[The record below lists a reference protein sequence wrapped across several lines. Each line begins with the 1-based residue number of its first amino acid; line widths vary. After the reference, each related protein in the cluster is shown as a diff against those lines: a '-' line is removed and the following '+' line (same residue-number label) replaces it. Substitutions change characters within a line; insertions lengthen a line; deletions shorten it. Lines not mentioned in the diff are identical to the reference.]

1 LWYNPNA
8 DEGNHIDQLS
18 SHRNRYIG
26 KQELMPQFSKAK
38 TGKSVHR
45 KQRIPPTASTRYGS
59 APAEAGAIL
68 KEWGGRMS
76 VALTMPNTYYVGM
89 SSLALQLLYRTFN
102 QEQDVVCERIFWEK
116 GAAVAR
122 KPLLSLESERPA
134 AEFDL
139 WAFTISWEMD
149 YFNVVEL
156 LRQAGIPPLAADRQ
170 QRAQWNGQPWPLLI
184 AGGPGV
190 TMNPEPMAPFFDAI
204 LIGEG
209 EEAVPQLIEL
219 CRTALDQD
227 ESGDHTALLAELDRT
242 PGWYV
247 PSLRPSNRTHERF
260 RPVERLWV
268 RSLPAFDTSSTFY
281 TPDTEFSN
289 MHLME
294 IARGCGRGC
303 RFCLAGYVY
312 RPPRE
317 QPLDKLLAS
326 AEAAIRQGHTKIGLV
341 SAAVSDHTQI
351 DELATGLQQMG
362 ASLSASSM
370 RMDPISVPLIRAMAE
385 TGAQNLTVAPEAGS
399 QRLRNVINKTQTEDQ
414 MMHAIALAQELN
426 FPQLKLYFM
435 VGHPTETDDD
445 IQALI
450 DFTLAAR
457 QRFKRRIAIN
467 ATPFVPKAHTP
478 FQWEGMV
485 EQQILRQRQKRIHQ
499 ALARHGVDV
508 RADSPD
514 WAEVQAVL
522 SRGDRRLA
530 EVLLAMPAGVVTVR
544 SFFETMAAVG
554 LEKEQYIGRWE
565 VGSPLP
571 WDVVQSG
578 VSENYFHY
586 ELRLAAQDQTGLSC
600 PPDSAG
606 CLTCQACDPA
616 WAFRYG
622 DNADRPIPNAKGG
635 PWRAQDW
642 QPWTKFKGEKHGVL
656 APIELG

>member
-1 LWYNPNA
+1 MA
-8 DEGNHIDQLS
+8 
-18 SHRNRYIG
+18 
-26 KQELMPQFSKAK
+26 QFSKQK
-38 TGKSVHR
+38 PTKPQS
-45 KQRIPPTASTRYGS
+45 KPQRRTQRTAASGQTAHAPTPQES
-59 APAEAGAIL
+59 GAVY
-68 KEWGGRMS
+68 KEWGGRMA

-89 SSLALQLLYRTFN
+89 SSLALQLLYHTFN
-102 QEQDVVCERIFWEK
+102 QEADVVCERIFWEK
-116 GAAVAR
+116 GAEEAG
-122 KPLLSLESERPA
+122 KPLLSVENEREA

-156 LRQAGIPPLAADRQ
+156 LRQAKIPPLAADRRQ
-170 QRAQWNGQPWPLLI
+170 SSQWNGEPWPLLI

-209 EEAVPQLIEL
+209 EEAVPQLIDL
-219 CRTALDQD
+219 CRTALHEDRD
-227 ESGDHTALLAELDRT
+227 ALLAELDRT
-242 PGWYV
+242 SGWYV
-247 PSLRPSNRTHERF
+247 PALRPSNRDHAEF
-260 RPVERLWV
+260 RPVQRLWV
-268 RSLPAFDTSSTFY
+268 RSLPTFDTSSTFY

-326 AEAAIRQGHTKIGLV
+326 AEAAVRQGHTKVGLV

-351 DELATGLQQMG
+351 DELAMALQGMG
-362 ASLSASSM
+362 ASISASSM

-399 QRLRNVINKTQTEDQ
+399 QRLRNVINKTQTEEQ
-414 MMHAIALAQELN
+414 MMRAIALAQELN

-450 DFTLAAR
+450 DFTLEAR
-457 QRFKRRIAIN
+457 KRFKRRIAIN

-478 FQWEGMV
+478 FQWEGMAAV
-485 EQQILRQRQKRIHQ
+485 QLLRQRQKRIHQ

-530 EVLLAMPAGVVTVR
+530 EVLLAMPAGGVTVR
-544 SFFETMAAVG
+544 SFFATMAEFG
-554 LEKEQYIGRWE
+554 LEKAQYIGRWE

-606 CLTCQACDPA
+606 CLTCQACDEG

-622 DNADRPIPNAKGG
+622 DNANRPIPGAKGG

-642 QPWTKFKGEKHGVL
+642 QPWTKFKDEKHGIL
-656 APIELG
+656 APIELN

>member
-1 LWYNPNA
+1 MTKPNQK
-8 DEGNHIDQLS
+8 D
-18 SHRNRYIG
+18 
-26 KQELMPQFSKAK
+26 
-38 TGKSVHR
+38 R
-45 KQRIPPTASTRYGS
+45 KQINRTQNQAHGQTPTESGVIY
-59 APAEAGAIL
+59 
-68 KEWGGRMS
+68 KEWGGRLA

-89 SSLALQLLYRTFN
+89 SSLALQLLYRQFN
-102 QEQDVVCERIFWEK
+102 AEADVVCERVFWEK
-116 GAAVAR
+116 GAASAG
-122 KPLLSLESERPA
+122 KPLLSLESERPV

-156 LRQAGIPPLAADRQ
+156 LRQAKIPPLAADRQ
-170 QRAQWNGQPWPLLI
+170 SSTQWNGAPWPLLI

-190 TMNPEPMAPFFDAI
+190 TMNPEPVAPFFDAI

-209 EEAVPQLIEL
+209 EAAVPALIDQ
-219 CRTALDQD
+219 CR
-227 ESGDHTALLAELDRT
+227 SGLHEDRAALLAALDGT

-247 PSLRPSNRTHERF
+247 PTRRPSNRNHVHF
-260 RPVERLWV
+260 RQVERLWV
-268 RSLPAFDTSSTFY
+268 RNLPEYDTSSTLY

-312 RPPRE
+312 RPARE
-317 QPLDKLLAS
+317 QPLDQLLAS
-326 AEAAIRQGHTKIGLV
+326 AERAIAAGQRKIGLV

-351 DELATGLQQMG
+351 DELATELQRMG

-370 RMDPISVPLIRAMAE
+370 RMDPISLPLIKALAE
-385 TGAQNLTVAPEAGS
+385 TGAHNLTVAPEAGS
-399 QRLRNVINKTQTEDQ
+399 QRLRNVINKTQTEEQ
-414 MMHAIALAQELN
+414 MMRAIALAQEFN

-435 VGHPTETDDD
+435 VGHPTESEED

-457 QRFKRRIAIN
+457 KRFKRRIAIN

-478 FQWEGMV
+478 FQWEGMTDTAT
-485 EQQILRQRQKRIHQ
+485 LRQRQQTIHR
-499 ALARHGVDV
+499 ALAKHQVDV
-508 RADSPD
+508 RADSPE

-530 EVLLAMPAGVVTVR
+530 DVLLAIPAGGLTVR
-544 SFFETMAAVG
+544 SFFQTLAEQG
-554 LEKEQYIGRWE
+554 LAKEHYIGRWE
-565 VGSPLP
+565 IGSSLP

-586 ELRLAAQDQTGLSC
+586 ELRLAAQSQTGLSC

-606 CLTCQACDPA
+606 CLACQACDEG

-622 DNADRPIPNAKGG
+622 ANDQRPVPAAKGG

-642 QPWTKFKGEKHGVL
+642 LPWSKLKDEQHGVVT
-656 APIELG
+656 PIVLS

>member
-1 LWYNPNA
+1 
-8 DEGNHIDQLS
+8 
-18 SHRNRYIG
+18 
-26 KQELMPQFSKAK
+26 
-38 TGKSVHR
+38 
-45 KQRIPPTASTRYGS
+45 
-59 APAEAGAIL
+59 
-68 KEWGGRMS
+68 
-76 VALTMPNTYYVGM
+76 
-89 SSLALQLLYRTFN
+89 
-102 QEQDVVCERIFWEK
+102 
-116 GAAVAR
+116 
-122 KPLLSLESERPA
+122 
-134 AEFDL
+134 
-139 WAFTISWEMD
+139 
-149 YFNVVEL
+149 
-156 LRQAGIPPLAADRQ
+156 
-170 QRAQWNGQPWPLLI
+170 
-184 AGGPGV
+184 
-190 TMNPEPMAPFFDAI
+190 MAPFFDAI

-209 EEAVPQLIEL
+209 EAAVPQFIDL
-219 CRTALDQD
+219 CREGID
-227 ESGDHTALLAELDRT
+227 DHAALLRELDAT

-247 PSLRPSNRTHERF
+247 PTLRPSNRAHVSF

-268 RSLPAFDTSSTFY
+268 RNLPEFETSSTLY

-312 RPPRE
+312 RPARE
-317 QPLDKLLAS
+317 QPLDHLVVS
-326 AEAAIRQGHTKIGLV
+326 AEAAIARGYTKIGLV

-351 DELATGLQQMG
+351 DELAVALQGMG
-362 ASLSASSM
+362 ASISASSM

-385 TGAQNLTVAPEAGS
+385 TGAKNLTVAPEAGS
-399 QRLRNVINKTQTEDQ
+399 QRLRNVINKTQTEEQ
-414 MMHAIALAQELN
+414 MMRAIALAQEFN

-450 DFTLAAR
+450 DFTLTAR
-457 QRFKRRIAIN
+457 QHFKRRIAIN

-478 FQWEGMV
+478 FQWEAMTDS
-485 EQQILRQRQKRIHQ
+485 QILRQRQKTIHR

-530 EVLLAMPAGVVTVR
+530 AVLLAIPSGGLTVR
-544 SFFETMAAVG
+544 SFFDALTDAG
-554 LEKEQYIGRWE
+554 LDRQDYLGAWTI
-565 VGSPLP
+565 GSPLP
-571 WDVVQSG
+571 WDIVQSG

-586 ELRLAAQDQTGLSC
+586 ELRLAANDQTGLSC

-606 CLTCQACDPA
+606 CLSCQACDAA

-622 DNADRPIPNAKGG
+622 DNAARPIPAAKGG

-642 QPWTKFKGEKHGVL
+642 QPWSKLKAQTHSEIAL
-656 APIELG
+656 ENSC

>member
-1 LWYNPNA
+1 
-8 DEGNHIDQLS
+8 
-18 SHRNRYIG
+18 
-26 KQELMPQFSKAK
+26 MPK
-38 TGKSVHR
+38 HR
-45 KQRIPPTASTRYGS
+45 KRSEQRFQKNKQRSVVLQRTET
-59 APAEAGAIL
+59 GAIV
-68 KEWGGRMS
+68 KDWGGRIA

-89 SSLALQLLYRTFN
+89 SSLALQLLYRQFN
-102 QEQDVVCERIFWEK
+102 AEPDFLCERIFWEK
-116 GAAVAR
+116 GAVQR
-122 KPLLSLESERPA
+122 GDPLLSLENERPA
-134 AEFDL
+134 ADFDV

-149 YFNVVEL
+149 YFNVADL
-156 LRQAGIPPLAADRQ
+156 LRQARIPPLAADR
-170 QRAQWNGQPWPLLI
+170 ATSTQWDGRPWPLLI

-190 TMNPEPMAPFFDAI
+190 TMNPEPVAPLFDAI
-204 LIGEG
+204 LIGEA
-209 EEAVPQLIEL
+209 EEALPQFLDL
-219 CRTALDQD
+219 CREGLHD
-227 ESGDHTALLAELDRT
+227 ERDALLATLDNT

-247 PSLRPSNRTHERF
+247 PALRPSNRSHPHF
-260 RPVERLWV
+260 RQVQRLWV
-268 RSLPAFDTSSTFY
+268 RSLPDHYTSSTLY

-312 RPPRE
+312 RPARE
-317 QPLDKLLAS
+317 QPLDRLLQS
-326 AEAAIRQGHTKIGLV
+326 ATAALAKGHTKIGLV

-351 DELATGLQQMG
+351 DELATELQGLG
-362 ASLSASSM
+362 ATLSASSM

-385 TGAQNLTVAPEAGS
+385 TGAQTLTVAPEAGS
-399 QRLRNVINKTQTEDQ
+399 ERLRNVINKTQTEEQ
-414 MMHAIALAQELN
+414 MMRAISLAQEFN

-435 VGHPTETDDD
+435 VGHPTETDED

-450 DFTLAAR
+450 DFTMEAR
-457 QRFKRRIAIN
+457 KRFKRRLAIN

-478 FQWEGMV
+478 FQWEGMTPTPT
-485 EQQILRQRQKRIHQ
+485 LRTRQRTIHQ

-530 EVLLAMPAGVVTVR
+530 DVLLAIPAGELSVR
-544 SFFETMAAVG
+544 SFFKTMADLG
-554 LEKEQYIGRWE
+554 LEKEYYTGSWE

-586 ELRLAAQDQTGLSC
+586 ELRLAAQSQTGLSC

-606 CLTCQACDPA
+606 CLSCQACDES

-622 DNADRPIPNAKGG
+622 ANENRPVPAARGG

-642 QPWTKFKGEKHGVL
+642 LPWSHLKAKQHGLVT
-656 APIELG
+656 PIALEEGPQS

>member
-1 LWYNPNA
+1 MAKHRATRRQPKSQSKNRRTGLNA
-8 DEGNHIDQLS
+8 TTL
-18 SHRNRYIG
+18 
-26 KQELMPQFSKAK
+26 
-38 TGKSVHR
+38 
-45 KQRIPPTASTRYGS
+45 
-59 APAEAGAIL
+59 PAEEGAIT
-68 KEWGGRMS
+68 KEWGGRMP

-89 SSLALQLLYRTFN
+89 SSLALQLLYSAFN
-102 QEQDVVCERIFWEK
+102 REDDVVCERIFWEK
-116 GAAVAR
+116 GAAQAGR
-122 KPLLSLESERPA
+122 PLLSLENARPA
-134 AEFDL
+134 AEFGV

-149 YFNVVEL
+149 YFNVVDL
-156 LRQAGIPPLAADRQ
+156 LRQAAIPPLAADRAAS
-170 QRAQWNGQPWPLLI
+170 RQWDGRPWPLLI

-209 EEAVPQLIEL
+209 EEAIPQFIEL
-219 CRTALDQD
+219 CRAGLDED
-227 ESGDHTALLAELDRT
+227 RETLLATLDKT
-242 PGWYV
+242 AGWYV
-247 PSLRPSNRTHERF
+247 PALRPSNRRHERF
-260 RPVERLWV
+260 RKVARLWV
-268 RSLPAFDTSSTFY
+268 RNLPDFNTSSTLY
-281 TPDTEFSN
+281 TQDTEFSG

-312 RPPRE
+312 RPARE
-317 QPLDKLLAS
+317 QPLDRLLTS
-326 AEAAIRQGHTKIGLV
+326 AEAAVAAGHTKVGLV

-351 DELATGLQQMG
+351 DELATELQAMG
-362 ASLSASSM
+362 ASISASSM

-385 TGAQNLTVAPEAGS
+385 TGAKNLTVAPEAGS

-414 MMHAIALAQELN
+414 MMAAISLAQEFN

-435 VGHPTETDDD
+435 VGHPTETEED
-445 IQALI
+445 IQAII
-450 DFTLAAR
+450 DFTMAAR

-478 FQWEGMV
+478 FQWEGMTPSPT
-485 EQQILRQRQKRIHQ
+485 IRARQKSIHK

-530 EVLLAMPAGVVTVR
+530 DVLLAIEPGNLSVR
-544 SFFETMAAVG
+544 TFFRAMEDCGLDRAHYVG
-554 LEKEQYIGRWE
+554 AWEIGA
-565 VGSPLP
+565 PLP
-571 WDVVQSG
+571 WDVVESG

-586 ELRLAAQDQTGLSC
+586 ELKLAARDETGLSC

-606 CLTCQACDPA
+606 CLSCQACDPD

-622 DNADRPIPNAKGG
+622 DNAQRPVPAAKGG
-635 PWRAQDW
+635 PWRAEDW
-642 QPWTKFKGEKHGVL
+642 QPWTRLKSEQHNVVS
-656 APIELG
+656 PIELN

>member
-1 LWYNPNA
+1 M
-8 DEGNHIDQLS
+8 
-18 SHRNRYIG
+18 G
-26 KQELMPQFSKAK
+26 KTNSRQNGAGRPPRGTERTE
-38 TGKSVHR
+38 TGAVYKD
-45 KQRIPPTASTRYGS
+45 
-59 APAEAGAIL
+59 
-68 KEWGGRMS
+68 WGGKLR

-89 SSLALQLLYRTFN
+89 SSLALQLLYDMFN
-102 QEQDVVCERIFWEK
+102 RDPDVVCERIFWEK
-116 GAAVAR
+116 GAAQSGAA
-122 KPLLSLESERPA
+122 LLSLESERPA
-134 AEFDL
+134 ADFDL
-139 WAFTISWEMD
+139 WAFTVSWEMD

-156 LRQAGIPPLAADRQ
+156 LRHAGIPALAADR
-170 QRAQWNGQPWPLLI
+170 AASTQWNGEPWPLLI
-184 AGGPGV
+184 AGGPGL

-219 CRTALDQD
+219 CHEGLD
-227 ESGDHTALLAELDRT
+227 DHDSLLATLDAT

-247 PSLRPSNRTHERF
+247 PSLRPSNRHHADF
-260 RPVERLWV
+260 RKVERLWV
-268 RSLPAFDTSSTFY
+268 RSLPDFDTTSRLY
-281 TPDTEFSN
+281 TPDTEFKN

-312 RPPRE
+312 RPARE
-317 QPLDKLLAS
+317 QPLDRLLAS
-326 AEAAIRQGHTKIGLV
+326 AEQAMAAGHTKIGLV

-351 DELATGLQQMG
+351 DDLADALLRMG
-362 ASLSASSM
+362 ASISASSM
-370 RMDPISVPLIRAMAE
+370 RMDPISLPLIQAMAA

-399 QRLRNVINKTQTEDQ
+399 QRLRNVINKTQTEEQ
-414 MMHAIALAQELN
+414 MMRAIDLAQSLN

-445 IQALI
+445 ITALI

-457 QRFKRRIAIN
+457 ARFKRRIAIN

-478 FQWEGMV
+478 FQWEGMTPV
-485 EQQILRQRQKRIHQ
+485 DELRRRQKRIHA

-530 EVLLAMPAGVVTVR
+530 EVLLAIPSGGLTVR
-544 SFFETMAAVG
+544 SFFRAMADAGLDKADYVG
-554 LEKEQYIGRWE
+554 TWE
-565 VGSPLP
+565 VGAALP

-586 ELRLAAQDQTGLSC
+586 ELKLAARNETGLSC

-606 CLTCQACDPA
+606 CLSCQACDPD

-622 DNADRPIPNAKGG
+622 DNANRPVPAAKGG

-642 QPWTKFKGEKHGVL
+642 QPWTRLKGEQHVR
-656 APIELG
+656 ATPIELVTEL

>member
-1 LWYNPNA
+1 MAKSYSKTKNQKNQSTA
-8 DEGNHIDQLS
+8 TGTRQGHRS
-18 SHRNRYIG
+18 SQARHAQS
-26 KQELMPQFSKAK
+26 QELQEVG
-38 TGKSVHR
+38 TVV
-45 KQRIPPTASTRYGS
+45 
-59 APAEAGAIL
+59 
-68 KEWGGRMS
+68 KEWGGRMA
-76 VALTMPNTYYVGM
+76 VALTMPNSYYVGM
-89 SSLALQLLYRTFN
+89 SSLALQVIYATLNT
-102 QEQDVVCERIFWEK
+102 ESDVVCERIFWEK
-116 GAAVAR
+116 GAAQAG
-122 KPLLSLESERPA
+122 KPLLSLENARPA
-134 AEFDL
+134 SEFDL
-139 WAFTISWEMD
+139 WCFTISWEMD

-156 LRQAGIPPLAADRQ
+156 LRQAGMPPLAAERHTS
-170 QRAQWNGQPWPLLI
+170 RQWNGAPWPLLI

-209 EEAVPQLIEL
+209 EEALPALIEL
-219 CRTALDQD
+219 CRTALDNAHED
-227 ESGDHTALLAELDRT
+227 GHAALLQAVDQT

-247 PSLRPSNRTHERF
+247 PALRPSNRSHLNF

-268 RSLPAFDTSSTFY
+268 RRLADFDTSSTLY
-281 TPDTEFSN
+281 TPDTEFNN

-317 QPLDKLLAS
+317 QPLEKLIAS
-326 AEAAIRQGHTKIGLV
+326 AERALANGYKKIGLV

-351 DELATGLQQMG
+351 DELATQLQRMG
-362 ASLSASSM
+362 VSISASSM

-385 TGAQNLTVAPEAGS
+385 SGAQNLTVAPEAGS
-399 QRLRNVINKTQTEDQ
+399 QRLRNVINKTQTEEQ
-414 MMHAIALAQELN
+414 MMAAISLAQEFN

-435 VGHPTETDDD
+435 VGHPTETDED
-445 IQALI
+445 IAALI
-450 DFTLAAR
+450 DFTMQAR
-457 QRFKRRIAIN
+457 QHFKRRIAIN

-478 FQWEGMV
+478 FQWEGMADAST
-485 EQQILRQRQKRIHQ
+485 LRQRQKRIYS

-508 RADSPD
+508 RADAPD

-530 EVLLAMPAGVVTVR
+530 DVLLAIEPGTLTVR
-544 SFFETMAAVG
+544 SFFQTLAAVG
-554 LEKEQYIGRWE
+554 LDKEHYTGKWEIGA
-565 VGSPLP
+565 PLP

-586 ELRLAAQDQTGLSC
+586 ELRLAAQSQTGLSC

-606 CLTCQACDPA
+606 CLSCQACDPD

-622 DNADRPIPNAKGG
+622 DNANRPIEAAKGG

-642 QPWTKFKGEKHGVL
+642 LPWTKLKGEQHGVV
-656 APIELG
+656 APIELRLPAD

>member
-1 LWYNPNA
+1 
-8 DEGNHIDQLS
+8 
-18 SHRNRYIG
+18 
-26 KQELMPQFSKAK
+26 
-38 TGKSVHR
+38 
-45 KQRIPPTASTRYGS
+45 
-59 APAEAGAIL
+59 
-68 KEWGGRMS
+68 
-76 VALTMPNTYYVGM
+76 
-89 SSLALQLLYRTFN
+89 
-102 QEQDVVCERIFWEK
+102 
-116 GAAVAR
+116 
-122 KPLLSLESERPA
+122 
-134 AEFDL
+134 
-139 WAFTISWEMD
+139 
-149 YFNVVEL
+149 
-156 LRQAGIPPLAADRQ
+156 
-170 QRAQWNGQPWPLLI
+170 
-184 AGGPGV
+184 
-190 TMNPEPMAPFFDAI
+190 
-204 LIGEG
+204 
-209 EEAVPQLIEL
+209 
-219 CRTALDQD
+219 
-227 ESGDHTALLAELDRT
+227 
-242 PGWYV
+242 
-247 PSLRPSNRTHERF
+247 
-260 RPVERLWV
+260 
-268 RSLPAFDTSSTFY
+268 
-281 TPDTEFSN
+281 
-289 MHLME
+289 
-294 IARGCGRGC
+294 
-303 RFCLAGYVY
+303 
-312 RPPRE
+312 
-317 QPLDKLLAS
+317 
-326 AEAAIRQGHTKIGLV
+326 
-341 SAAVSDHTQI
+341 
-351 DELATGLQQMG
+351 
-362 ASLSASSM
+362 
-370 RMDPISVPLIRAMAE
+370 MDPISVPLIRAMAE

>member
-1 LWYNPNA
+1 
-8 DEGNHIDQLS
+8 
-18 SHRNRYIG
+18 
-26 KQELMPQFSKAK
+26 MAK
-38 TGKSVHR
+38 TKTR
-45 KQRIPPTASTRYGS
+45 KGNMGNPRQAASGPQET
-59 APAEAGAIL
+59 GAIY
-68 KEWGGRMS
+68 KDWGGRLA

-89 SSLALQLLYRTFN
+89 SSLALQLLYAMFN
-102 QEQDVVCERIFWEK
+102 RADDVVCERVFWEK
-116 GAAVAR
+116 GAQQAGR
-122 KPLLSLESERPA
+122 PLLSLESARPA

-156 LRQAGIPPLAADRQ
+156 LRQANIPPLAAERAASRQ
-170 QRAQWNGQPWPLLI
+170 WDGRPWPLLI

-190 TMNPEPMAPFFDAI
+190 TMNPEPVAPFFDAI

-209 EEAVPQLIEL
+209 EEAVPQLIDL
-219 CRTALDQD
+219 CREGLD
-227 ESGDHTALLAELDRT
+227 DHDALLATLNAT

-247 PSLRPSNRTHERF
+247 PSLRPSNRQHLHF
-260 RPVERLWV
+260 RQVERLWV
-268 RSLPAFDTSSTFY
+268 RNLPHFATDSQLYTSE
-281 TPDTEFSN
+281 TEFAN

-312 RPPRE
+312 RPARE
-317 QPLDKLLAS
+317 QPLDRLLAS
-326 AEAAIRQGHTKIGLV
+326 AEAARARGMTKVGLV

-351 DELATGLQQMG
+351 DELATELARMG
-362 ASLSASSM
+362 ASISASSM
-370 RMDPISVPLIRAMAE
+370 RMDPISVPLIRGMAA

-414 MMHAIALAQELN
+414 MMRAISLAQECN

-435 VGHPTETDDD
+435 VGHPTETEDD

-450 DFTLAAR
+450 DFTLEAR
-457 QRFKRRIAIN
+457 KRFKRRIAIN

-478 FQWEGMV
+478 FQWEGMAAV
-485 EQQILRQRQKRIHQ
+485 DVLRGRQKRIYG

-530 EVLLAMPAGVVTVR
+530 EALLAIPSGGLTVR
-544 SFFETMAAVG
+544 SFFAAMAEVG
-554 LEKEQYIGRWE
+554 LDKDHYVEAWEIGA
-565 VGSPLP
+565 PLP

-578 VSENYFHY
+578 VSESYFHY
-586 ELRLAAQDQTGLSC
+586 ELKLAARDETGLSC

-606 CLTCQACDPA
+606 CLACQACDTA

-622 DNADRPIPNAKGG
+622 DNAQRPVPAAKGG

-642 QPWTKFKGEKHGVL
+642 QPWTHLKHAAHLPTTGATA
-656 APIELG
+656 APIVLS

>member
-1 LWYNPNA
+1 
-8 DEGNHIDQLS
+8 
-18 SHRNRYIG
+18 
-26 KQELMPQFSKAK
+26 MPK
-38 TGKSVHR
+38 HR
-45 KQRIPPTASTRYGS
+45 KRSEQRFQKNKQRGVVHQTES
-59 APAEAGAIL
+59 GAIV
-68 KEWGGRMS
+68 KDWGGRIA

-89 SSLALQLLYRTFN
+89 SSLALQLLYRQFN
-102 QEQDVVCERIFWEK
+102 AEADFLCERIFWEK
-116 GAAVAR
+116 GAVQR
-122 KPLLSLESERPA
+122 GDPLLSLENERSA
-134 AEFDL
+134 ADFDV

-156 LRQAGIPPLAADRQ
+156 LRQARIPPLAADR
-170 QRAQWNGQPWPLLI
+170 ATSTQWDGRLWPLLI

-190 TMNPEPMAPFFDAI
+190 TMNPEPVAPFFDAI
-204 LIGEG
+204 LIGEA
-209 EEAVPQLIEL
+209 EEALPKFLDL
-219 CRTALDQD
+219 CREGLYEGRA
-227 ESGDHTALLAELDRT
+227 ALLATLDHT

-247 PSLRPSNRTHERF
+247 PALRPSNRSHPHF
-260 RPVERLWV
+260 RQVQRLWV
-268 RSLPAFDTSSTFY
+268 RSLPDHYTSSTLY

-312 RPPRE
+312 RPARE
-317 QPLDKLLAS
+317 QPLDRLIQS
-326 AEAAIRQGHTKIGLV
+326 AAAAIASGHTKIGLV

-351 DELATGLQQMG
+351 DELATELQAMG

-385 TGAQNLTVAPEAGS
+385 TGAQTLTVAPEAGS
-399 QRLRNVINKTQTEDQ
+399 ERLRNVINKTQTEEQ
-414 MMHAIALAQELN
+414 MMRSISLAQEFN

-435 VGHPTETDDD
+435 VGHPTETDED
-445 IQALI
+445 IGSLI
-450 DFTLAAR
+450 DFTLEAR
-457 QRFKRRIAIN
+457 KRFKRRLAIN

-478 FQWEGMV
+478 FQWEGMTPTS
-485 EQQILRQRQKRIHQ
+485 ILRTRQRMIHQ

-530 EVLLAMPAGVVTVR
+530 EVLLAIPSGDLNVR
-544 SFFETMAAVG
+544 SFFKTMADLG
-554 LEKEQYIGRWE
+554 LEKEHYTGSWE
-565 VGSPLP
+565 IGSPLP

-586 ELRLAAQDQTGLSC
+586 ELRLAAQSQTGLSC

-606 CLTCQACDPA
+606 CLSCQACDES

-622 DNADRPIPNAKGG
+622 ANANRPVPAARGG

-642 QPWTKFKGEKHGVL
+642 LPWTHLKAKQHGLVT
-656 APIELG
+656 PIELQDAIG